1 MLNKVFLTGRL
12 VADPE
17 VVNTQSTTSVVKMR
31 LAVNRKIREQ
41 GTDIFDCVAFGK
53 IANFVA
59 INLYKDRLVTIIGT
73 LRVRS
78 YVAEDESNR
87 QVWEIIIDEAL
98 PFNLT
103 KLE

>member
-1 MLNKVFLTGRL
+1 MFNKVILIGRL

-17 VVNTQSTTSVVKMR
+17 VLNTQSTTSVVKVR
-31 LAVNRKIREQ
+31 IAVDRKGREKEM
-41 GTDIFDCVAFGK
+41 DIFDCVAFGR
-53 IANFVA
+53 IANFVS

-98 PFNLT
+98 PFNSI
-103 KLE
+103 